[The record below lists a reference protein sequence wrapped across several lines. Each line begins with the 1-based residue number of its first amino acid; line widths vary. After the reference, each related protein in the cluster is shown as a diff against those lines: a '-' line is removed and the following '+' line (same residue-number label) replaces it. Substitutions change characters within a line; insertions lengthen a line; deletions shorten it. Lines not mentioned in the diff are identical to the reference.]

1 MSLDKIENNKNLI
14 TIGNEIISSNSN
26 RKILNILT
34 PKGIHSKKETKDEI
48 NIKTIKPYN
57 SINSFRNTNTS
68 TSNDIGKKTLF
79 DLSKLNYKDGLIL
92 KDATNSN
99 PGFGLWSIKLSQ
111 SLRNSQSQREEKIK
125 NNIYNM
131 NSGSKINFEIK
142 EETSDYDNS
151 DILINPLENNLVE
164 NQVDEIIIN
173 RLTKRSKKL
182 EKKYHNLLMHYYEK
196 ENQYL
201 SLERARKGYE
211 QLINNSMKE
220 KKDAEINM
228 NNLYNNNQ
236 ALIVSISNARKEI
249 ERLVPIIKESQS
261 NMKKEMEELNNV
273 LRNEEEKRQ
282 KIINEIKVEEKQ
294 YNIIKEK
301 IKEDEEKIKD
311 ENENI
316 GLINIENI
324 NKDNK
329 KEKSSKIKKDIVKEN
344 HINKKKEYIKELQKQ
359 LEQLNNIY
367 KEKLIEKKELFEKI
381 KEKND
386 DKKKH
391 IKSKKEIFEELEKQE
406 INNKWNEQSIKIRK
420 HIIEELKKGEN
431 LV

>member
-26 RKILNILT
+26 PKILNIIT
-34 PKGIHSKKETKDEI
+34 QKGIHSKKEAKDEI

-92 KDATNSN
+92 KDATNPN

-111 SLRNSQSQREEKIK
+111 SLRNK

-173 RLTKRSKKL
+173 RLTKRCKKL

-249 ERLVPIIKESQS
+249 ERLVPIIKENQS
-261 NMKKEMEELNNV
+261 NIKKEMEELNYV
-273 LRNEEEKRQ
+273 LRKEEEKRQ

-294 YNIIKEK
+294 YNIINEK
-301 IKEDEEKIKD
+301 IKEDEEKIKE

-359 LEQLNNIY
+359 LEHLNNIY

>member
-26 RKILNILT
+26 PKILNILT
-34 PKGIHSKKETKDEI
+34 PKGIHSKKERKDEI

-79 DLSKLNYKDGLIL
+79 NLSKLNYKDGLIL

-164 NQVDEIIIN
+164 NKVDEIIIN
-173 RLTKRSKKL
+173 RLTKRCKKL

-196 ENQYL
+196 ENQ
-201 SLERARKGYE
+201 
-211 QLINNSMKE
+211 
-220 KKDAEINM
+220 
-228 NNLYNNNQ
+228 
-236 ALIVSISNARKEI
+236 
-249 ERLVPIIKESQS
+249 
-261 NMKKEMEELNNV
+261 
-273 LRNEEEKRQ
+273 
-282 KIINEIKVEEKQ
+282 
-294 YNIIKEK
+294 
-301 IKEDEEKIKD
+301 
-311 ENENI
+311 
-316 GLINIENI
+316 
-324 NKDNK
+324 
-329 KEKSSKIKKDIVKEN
+329 
-344 HINKKKEYIKELQKQ
+344 
-359 LEQLNNIY
+359 
-367 KEKLIEKKELFEKI
+367 
-381 KEKND
+381 
-386 DKKKH
+386 
-391 IKSKKEIFEELEKQE
+391 
-406 INNKWNEQSIKIRK
+406 
-420 HIIEELKKGEN
+420 
-431 LV
+431 